1 MPTVTYNKKF
11 TKFYV
16 TPYTIGLWR
25 PMEVEIGF
33 IEDYIKITNEKSKV
47 IR

>member
-1 MPTVTYNKKF
+1 MPLVTYNKKF

-33 IEDYIKITNEKSKV
+33 IEDYIKITNEKNKV

>member
-1 MPTVTYNKKF
+1 MSIVTYNHKF
-11 TKFYV
+11 TEFYV

-33 IEDYIKITNEKSKV
+33 IEDYIKITNEKS
-47 IR
+47 

>member
-1 MPTVTYNKKF
+1 MPTVTYNNKF

-33 IEDYIKITNEKSKV
+33 IEDYIKITNEKNKV

>member
-11 TKFYV
+11 TEFYV

-33 IEDYIKITNEKSKV
+33 IEDYIKITNEKNKV